1 MCVDDEVAWQWGN
14 GGIRSLTM
22 VVRRSAVV
30 GGGLHN
36 RRENANEEEGGQFT
50 KRSSGGWSSLR
61 SAMAAAPFTKSDMEG
76 VTFRRL
82 TVGNSVAWGREGK
95 S

>member
-36 RRENANEEEGGQFT
+36 RRENVNEEEGVNSRRGAQE
-50 KRSSGGWSSLR
+50 GG
-61 SAMAAAPFTKSDMEG
+61 AH
-76 VTFRRL
+76 
-82 TVGNSVAWGREGK
+82 
-95 S
+95 